1 MLVFTAVGRVFS
13 LGAVFGL
20 LTAVASLVAEHGS
33 GHTQVSAAAA
43 PRLESTGSVVAAH
56 TFICSAAC
64 RMFLR
69 RDRTCV
75 LCIDR

>member
-43 PRLESTGSVVAAH
+43 PRLESTG
-56 TFICSAAC
+56 
-64 RMFLR
+64 
-69 RDRTCV
+69 
-75 LCIDR
+75 